1 MSRDTFG
8 ISRWAKWSLL
18 RIKPAL
24 WAIIANKFVT
34 LSIMKALFEII
45 PKKFRAATCGVVL
58 SALLRALLNFAG
70 LAVLLPVL
78 LMVLNSQQIH
88 SNQILSTLYEWGGFT
103 TDQQFIA
110 ATCAVVIGVI
120 ALKQACNLLLQRVQ
134 RRYVVRLYKY
144 FSVKIFRNYHDRG
157 LAFIK
162 RQNTAILSRNV
173 NFICYN
179 LVMGVISPTISMI
192 CEVLLLGLLLAAL
205 MWYNPM
211 IALLAVAAFIPL
223 SWVYVVILRGKLR
236 DYGQRENEARRQQA
250 RAVVETF
257 RGYTDIEINNAFP
270 TMQRRFEQSLDT
282 IAEIKSRTD
291 IIGAMP
297 SIIAEM
303 SVALAMVVLIL
314 LGTATSHPDTSLIF
328 GIFAVAA
335 IRILPTVR
343 AIMAQWWQIRY
354 NYYCIDIVREGL
366 EEADEIENDAPIQ
379 RIELGSAIE
388 VEGLGFRF
396 EDADKEQ
403 WTLRN
408 LNLTIRKGEKIGI
421 RGTSGAGKT
430 TLFNLLLG
438 FLTPTEGEIKIDGQ
452 RLDRALARRWQTSI
466 GYVSQ
471 NVYIED
477 STIAGNI
484 ALGVDTDKID
494 RERLDDVIRRARLKE
509 FVGQLPNGADTAI
522 GECGNRLSG
531 GQRQRIGI
539 ARALYK
545 QADVLFFDE
554 ATSSLDDRTE
564 QEINHAI
571 EQLSREQSALTIVI
585 IAHRSTSLEYCDRI
599 IEI

>member
-1 MSRDTFG
+1 MLRDTFG

-211 IALLAVAAFIPL
+211 IALLAVVAFIPL

-452 RLDRALARRWQTSI
+452 RLDQTLARRWQTSI

>member
-144 FSVKIFRNYHDRG
+144 FSVKTFRNYHDRG

-379 RIELGSAIE
+379 RIELCSAIE

-494 RERLDDVIRRARLKE
+494 RERLADVIRRARLEE

-571 EQLSREQSALTIVI
+571 EQLSREQSALTIVV

>member
-211 IALLAVAAFIPL
+211 IALLAVVAFIPL

-452 RLDRALARRWQTSI
+452 RLDRALAHRWQTSI

-494 RERLDDVIRRARLKE
+494 RERLADVIRRARLEE
-509 FVGQLPNGADTAI
+509 FVAQLPNGADTAI

-571 EQLSREQSALTIVI
+571 EQLSREQSALTIVV